1 MVIALFAV
9 FEMLNRFDPV
19 VVRIPLVNPSVPPT
33 VTASLR
39 VAPEVLFK
47 ISLLKVDDGIVWAAA
62 PLKVTVPPQVIR
74 AVRGADD
81 IF

>member
-1 MVIALFAV
+1 MALTDV
-9 FEMLNRFDPV
+9 FEMANRFVPV

-33 VTASLR
+33 VTAPLR

-62 PLKVTVPPQVIR
+62 PLKVTVPPQVFREVIG
-74 AVRGADD
+74 VVD

>member
-19 VVRIPLVNPSVPPT
+19 VVRIPLVKPKVPPT
-33 VTASLR
+33 VTAPLR
-39 VAPEVLFK
+39 VAPVLLFK
-47 ISLLKVDDGIVWAAA
+47 VRLLKVDAGIVWAAT
-62 PLKVTVPPQVIR
+62 PLKVTVPPQVFREVIG
-74 AVRGADD
+74 VVD